1 MERKQGF
8 FSTSKDEVVQGLSTS
23 RSQAK
28 SSARNASPKS
38 GLLRRRKSSLS
49 ANPEALISRSESMRP
64 LGETLTPLMEG
75 PDLNGG
81 EVDGSSG

>member
-8 FSTSKDEVVQGLSTS
+8 FSASKDEVVQGLSTS

-38 GLLRRRKSSLS
+38 GQPVRQPKGVDFEIREHGAVGGDIDSV
-49 ANPEALISRSESMRP
+49 NGRS
-64 LGETLTPLMEG
+64 
-75 PDLNGG
+75 
-81 EVDGSSG
+81 GSEWGRGRCL